1 MGRYGHGA
9 YPRYG
14 GCRVQPSDDVRNG
27 MLRFYEAFS
36 SGDPGAIDAVVTRGD
51 AVVIGTDAR
60 QWTVGRESWVQGYR
74 EAIELF
80 PNITVRSGH
89 DLVAYA
95 EGSLGW
101 ATDRPTFLLADGLAL
116 PARTS
121 AVLRQEDGTWKLV
134 HLHVSFGVPDDKLDE
149 LASVL
154 FS

>member
-1 MGRYGHGA
+1 M
-9 YPRYG
+9 
-14 GCRVQPSDDVRNG
+14 QPSEDVRNG

-36 SGDPGAIDAVVTRGD
+36 SGDPNAMDAVVTRGD

-74 EAIELF
+74 ETIELF
-80 PNITVRSGH
+80 PGVTVRGGD

-101 ATDRPTFLLADGLAL
+101 ATDRPTFLLANGFAL

-121 AVLRQEDGTWKLV
+121 AVLRQEEGTWKLV
-134 HLHVSFGVPDDKLDE
+134 HLHVSFGVPDDKLEE
-149 LASVL
+149 LGPVL